1 MERAAGGQWHWA
13 SSFKFGSCK
22 RSPSAAQAA
31 AGKTENRAG
40 QGSRATA
47 SYTSQTPDRK
57 EGTQH
62 AARDSAGFQ
71 VPATRSQCAS
81 GPGSEPGIAVARTQH
96 RVRAAAGCVHNG
108 RPGNWSR
115 TCQSAAVQGSSF
127 TGAGISGAPGQ
138 RAPGADTSSYNS
150 ERSCA
155 TDISH
160 NGGPPEY
167 QLDVVSS
174 VSSAGRENTEGG
186 CGPAGRRAHRYC
198 FVFIC
203 QRQRPPKTEA
213 PA

>member
-81 GPGSEPGIAVARTQH
+81 GPGSEPGISSGTHSASGQSSSRMRTQWTA
-96 RVRAAAGCVHNG
+96 RELEQDM
-108 RPGNWSR
+108 PI
-115 TCQSAAVQGSSF
+115 SSSPRF
-127 TGAGISGAPGQ
+127 KFHGAGISGAPGQ

-160 NGGPPEY
+160 NGGLPEY

-186 CGPAGRRAHRYC
+186 CGPAGRRAHQYC

>member
-1 MERAAGGQWHWA
+1 MG
-13 SSFKFGSCK
+13 FKFQVWLVQAQSIGS
-22 RSPSAAQAA
+22 P
-31 AGKTENRAG
+31 G
-40 QGSRATA
+40 GSRE
-47 SYTSQTPDRK
+47 DRESRWARFQSNSK
-57 EGTQH
+57 LHELDPRPQGRNTTRGQRQRRVSSSGNAESVRQRSGQRARNSSGTH
-62 AARDSAGFQ
+62 S
-71 VPATRSQCAS
+71 AS
-81 GPGSEPGIAVARTQH
+81 GQSSSRMRTQWTA
-96 RVRAAAGCVHNG
+96 RELEQDM
-108 RPGNWSR
+108 PI
-115 TCQSAAVQGSSF
+115 SSSPRF
-127 TGAGISGAPGQ
+127 KFHGAGISGAPGQ

-186 CGPAGRRAHRYC
+186 CGPAGRRAHRYY

-203 QRQRPPKTEA
+203 QRQRPPKREA

>member
-22 RSPSAAQAA
+22 RSPSAARAA

-127 TGAGISGAPGQ
+127 TGPAYQEPRGSGPRGQTPQATTRKGLVPQTLVTMATRPSIS
-138 RAPGADTSSYNS
+138 
-150 ERSCA
+150 
-155 TDISH
+155 
-160 NGGPPEY
+160 
-167 QLDVVSS
+167 
-174 VSSAGRENTEGG
+174 
-186 CGPAGRRAHRYC
+186 
-198 FVFIC
+198 
-203 QRQRPPKTEA
+203 
-213 PA
+213 

>member
-1 MERAAGGQWHWA
+1 MG
-13 SSFKFGSCK
+13 FKFQVWLVQAQSIGS
-22 RSPSAAQAA
+22 RAA
-31 AGKTENRAG
+31 AGKTENCAG

-127 TGAGISGAPGQ
+127 TGPAYQEPRGSGPRGQTPQATTRKGLVPQTSVTMAARPSIS
-138 RAPGADTSSYNS
+138 
-150 ERSCA
+150 
-155 TDISH
+155 
-160 NGGPPEY
+160 
-167 QLDVVSS
+167 
-174 VSSAGRENTEGG
+174 
-186 CGPAGRRAHRYC
+186 
-198 FVFIC
+198 
-203 QRQRPPKTEA
+203 
-213 PA
+213 

>member
-1 MERAAGGQWHWA
+1 MRWARFQSNSKLHELDPRPQGRNTTRGQRQRRVSSSGNAESVRQRSGQRARNSSGTHSASGQ
-13 SSFKFGSCK
+13 SSSRMRTQWTARELEQDMPISSSPRFKF
-22 RSPSAAQAA
+22 
-31 AGKTENRAG
+31 
-40 QGSRATA
+40 
-47 SYTSQTPDRK
+47 
-57 EGTQH
+57 H
-62 AARDSAGFQ
+62 
-71 VPATRSQCAS
+71 
-81 GPGSEPGIAVARTQH
+81 
-96 RVRAAAGCVHNG
+96 
-108 RPGNWSR
+108 
-115 TCQSAAVQGSSF
+115 
-127 TGAGISGAPGQ
+127 GAGISGAPGQ

-186 CGPAGRRAHRYC
+186 CGPAGRQAHQYC

>member
-1 MERAAGGQWHWA
+1 MRRQ
-13 SSFKFGSCK
+13 SC
-22 RSPSAAQAA
+22 QC
-31 AGKTENRAG
+31 
-40 QGSRATA
+40 GSRLHE
-47 SYTSQTPDRK
+47 PDISPQGRN
-57 EGTQH
+57 TT
-62 AARDSAGFQ
+62 RPRYRAGFQ
-71 VPATRSQCAS
+71 VSTTRSERASDPGS
-81 GPGSEPGIAVARTQH
+81 GPGLAVACTQH
-96 RVRAAAGCVHNG
+96 RVRTAAGCAHSG
-108 RPGNWSR
+108 RPTGTGTR
-115 TCQSAAVQGSSF
+115 QGHRSSGAPRIKF
-127 TGAGISGAPGQ
+127 HGAGIPDPRGSGPRG
-138 RAPGADTSSYNS
+138 GDTSSHNS

-155 TDISH
+155 TDSSH

>member
-1 MERAAGGQWHWA
+1 M
-13 SSFKFGSCK
+13 
-22 RSPSAAQAA
+22 
-31 AGKTENRAG
+31 
-40 QGSRATA
+40 
-47 SYTSQTPDRK
+47 D
-57 EGTQH
+57 
-62 AARDSAGFQ
+62 
-71 VPATRSQCAS
+71 
-81 GPGSEPGIAVARTQH
+81 GPG
-96 RVRAAAGCVHNG
+96 
-108 RPGNWSR
+108 
-115 TCQSAAVQGSSF
+115 
-127 TGAGISGAPGQ
+127 TGAGHANQQQSKVQVSRGRHIRSPGQ
-138 RAPGADTSSYNS
+138 RARGANISGCNS

-186 CGPAGRRAHRYC
+186 CGPAGRRAHQYC

>member
-62 AARDSAGFQ
+62 AAGDSAGFQ

-81 GPGSEPGIAVARTQH
+81 GLGSEPRIAVARTQH
-96 RVRAAAGCVHNG
+96 RVRAAVGCVHNG

-127 TGAGISGAPGQ
+127 TGPASVRKEGTQHGQGTVPGFKFQ
-138 RAPGADTSSYNS
+138 PRGVN
-150 ERSCA
+150 
-155 TDISH
+155 
-160 NGGPPEY
+160 
-167 QLDVVSS
+167 
-174 VSSAGRENTEGG
+174 
-186 CGPAGRRAHRYC
+186 
-198 FVFIC
+198 
-203 QRQRPPKTEA
+203 A
-213 PA
+213 PATRAEGPD

>member
-1 MERAAGGQWHWA
+1 MRWARFQSNSKLHELDPRPQGRNTTRGQRQRRVSSSGNAESVRQRSGQRARNSSGTHSASGQ
-13 SSFKFGSCK
+13 SSSRMRTQWTARELEQDMPISSSPRFKF
-22 RSPSAAQAA
+22 
-31 AGKTENRAG
+31 
-40 QGSRATA
+40 
-47 SYTSQTPDRK
+47 
-57 EGTQH
+57 H
-62 AARDSAGFQ
+62 
-71 VPATRSQCAS
+71 
-81 GPGSEPGIAVARTQH
+81 
-96 RVRAAAGCVHNG
+96 
-108 RPGNWSR
+108 
-115 TCQSAAVQGSSF
+115 
-127 TGAGISGAPGQ
+127 GAGISGAPGQ

-160 NGGPPEY
+160 NGDPPEY

-186 CGPAGRRAHRYC
+186 CGPAGRQAHQYC